1 MYKNGKMRPIKT
13 IQRMGREG
21 IDENDRGD
29 DFFFFDHIGV

>member
-1 MYKNGKMRPIKT
+1 MRPIKT

-29 DFFFFDHIGV
+29 DFFFF